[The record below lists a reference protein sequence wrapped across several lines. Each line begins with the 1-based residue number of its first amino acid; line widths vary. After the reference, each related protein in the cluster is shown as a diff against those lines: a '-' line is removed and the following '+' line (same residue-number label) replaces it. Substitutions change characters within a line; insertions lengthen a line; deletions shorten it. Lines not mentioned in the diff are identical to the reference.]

1 MKVAFCVP
9 CRDTM
14 MTGTAF
20 DMARLAAYDG
30 ANRCATTGG
39 SFLLYTAPGTL
50 IFSQRESLAKE
61 ALADG
66 AEYIL
71 WVDSDM
77 RFPKNTLERLL
88 AHGQKIVGVN
98 AVTRRKPVLPT
109 AINFHE
115 DKEIFEKIESRGK
128 KGIEEV
134 TAVGF
139 GVVLTHKSVFEA
151 MPQPWFDVVW
161 GAGGLIGEDVHFC
174 VKALDHGIK
183 TFVDHELSLE
193 IGHIGTHEYRWSDV
207 EYGPKHLQRTTDDHS

>member
-1 MKVAFCVP
+1 
-9 CRDTM
+9 M

-88 AHGQKIVGVN
+88 AHGKKIVGVN

-109 AINFHE
+109 AINFYE

-128 KGIEEV
+128 RVSK
-134 TAVGF
+134 
-139 GVVLTHKSVFEA
+139 
-151 MPQPWFDVVW
+151 
-161 GAGGLIGEDVHFC
+161 
-174 VKALDHGIK
+174 
-183 TFVDHELSLE
+183 
-193 IGHIGTHEYRWSDV
+193 R
-207 EYGPKHLQRTTDDHS
+207 

>member
-1 MKVAFCVP
+1 MKVALCVP

-14 MTGTAF
+14 MTGTSF

-30 ANRCATTGG
+30 AHRVGKHGG
-39 SFLLYTAPGTL
+39 GLLLYTAPGTL

-77 RFPKNTLERLL
+77 RFPKNMLERLL
-88 AHGQKIVGVN
+88 HHGKSIIGVN

-128 KGIEEV
+128 TGIEHV

-139 GVVLTHKSVFEA
+139 GVVLTHRSVFET

-161 GAGGLIGEDVHFC
+161 GAGGV
-174 VKALDHGIK
+174 
-183 TFVDHELSLE
+183 S
-193 IGHIGTHEYRWSDV
+193 
-207 EYGPKHLQRTTDDHS
+207 

>member
-1 MKVAFCVP
+1 
-9 CRDTM
+9 
-14 MTGTAF
+14 
-20 DMARLAAYDG
+20 
-30 ANRCATTGG
+30 
-39 SFLLYTAPGTL
+39 
-50 IFSQRESLAKE
+50 
-61 ALADG
+61 LADG

-88 AHGQKIVGVN
+88 AHGKQIVGVN

-109 AINFHE
+109 AINFHQ

-128 KGIEEV
+128 KGIEAV

-139 GVVLTHKSVFEA
+139 GVVLTHKSVFDA

-174 VKALDHGIK
+174 VKALDHGIQ

-207 EYGPKHLQRTTDDHS
+207 EYGPKHLQRTANDDS